1 MSKELLCTAH
11 QTIELREY
19 EDPRTLEAGQVR
31 IRNTHGAEKHGTMMS
46 FYKGHGNKRGA
57 FDAAKQMH
65 VASGVVWAY
74 PIGLGNM
81 NVGIVEELG
90 PGVTT
95 LKAGDRVLYGCN
107 FRPTAVRRASDV
119 WQLPADISWK
129 AAVCLDPL
137 TFALGAVRDGGVRI
151 GDAVAI
157 FGLGAIGLMAVQ
169 LAKLAGASRVIAI
182 DPLPNRRAVAAK
194 TGADL
199 VLDPVGA
206 DVGARLRE
214 ETGWRGVDV
223 VIEYSGAL
231 EALQAGLRGVAFGG
245 NVVAGAFPGPLRAGL
260 DLGAEAHMNRPNI
273 IFSRACS
280 DPNRD
285 HPRWDEARIIRE
297 CLRLVT
303 SGRIEAEEVVTPVVK
318 FDDAI
323 IEEYLQIASNP
334 GENVKFG
341 VCY

>member
-1 MSKELLCTAH
+1 
-11 QTIELREY
+11 
-19 EDPRTLEAGQVR
+19 
-31 IRNTHGAEKHGTMMS
+31 
-46 FYKGHGNKRGA
+46 
-57 FDAAKQMH
+57 
-65 VASGVVWAY
+65 VASGVASGVAWAY

-95 LKAGDRVLYGCN
+95 LKAGDRVLYGCH
-107 FRPTAVRRASDV
+107 FRPTAVRREAEV
-119 WQLPADISWK
+119 WKLPAGVSWQ

-137 TFALGAVRDGGVRI
+137 TFALAAVRDGGVRI

-169 LAKLAGASRVIAI
+169 LAKLAGASLVIAI

-223 VIEYSGAL
+223 IIEYSGAL
-231 EALQAGLRGVAFGG
+231 PALQAALRGVAFGG
-245 NVVAGAFPGPLRAGL
+245 NVVAGAFPGPLAAGL

-285 HPRWDEARIIRE
+285 HPRWDEARITRA

-303 SGRIEAEEVVTPVVK
+303 SGRIQADEIVTPVVP
-318 FDDAI
+318 FDDGI
-323 IEEYLQIASNP
+323 IPEYLKIASSP
-334 GENVKFG
+334 GANVKLG
-341 VCY
+341 VSY